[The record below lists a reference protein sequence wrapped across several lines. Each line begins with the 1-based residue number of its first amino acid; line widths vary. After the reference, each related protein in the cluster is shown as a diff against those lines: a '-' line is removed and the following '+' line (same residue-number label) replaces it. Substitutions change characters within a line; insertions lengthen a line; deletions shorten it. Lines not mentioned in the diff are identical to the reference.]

1 MRDDII
7 ESEEFDH
14 GIVGRIYYDHTPL
27 NPRKEWDNAATMVC
41 WHQRYDLGDEQ
52 PTCDPLDYF
61 RKLVNDECPH
71 CEGTGEGT
79 GNEPDAE
86 PEGGYNPI
94 PDCAHCE
101 GTGVVSDEEVMGL
114 VEDEHYV
121 LPLYLYD
128 HSGITMCT
136 SFFSCTWDSGRV
148 GSIYISKA
156 KAAQEG
162 WKTPEQAYEA
172 MRAEVEEY
180 DHYLTDQCY
189 GYVVEDADGE
199 QLGSCCGFLGDIKY
213 VRDEMRAAAMRAV
226 EGANEEVAEAAYWA
240 ERDVMTTWR
249 AQA

>member
-14 GIVGRIYYDHTPL
+14 GIVGNIYYDPEPL

-41 WHQRYDLGDEQ
+41 WHRNYSLGDEQ
-52 PTCDPLDYF
+52 PTCDPADYF

-71 CEGTGEGT
+71 CGGIGS
-79 GNEPDAE
+79 EPGAA
-86 PEGGYNPI
+86 PEGDYNLI
-94 PDCAHCE
+94 PDCAHCD
-101 GTGVVSDEEVMGL
+101 GTGVVPDDKVMGL

-128 HSGITMCT
+128 HSGITMST
-136 SFFSCTWDSGRV
+136 GSFSCPWDSGQV
-148 GSIYISKA
+148 GWIYISKA

-180 DHYLTDQCY
+180 DYYLTGQCY
-189 GYVVEDADGE
+189 GYVVEDADGG
-199 QLGSCCGFLGDIKY
+199 QHDSCWGFLGDIKY

-226 EGANEEVAEAAYWA
+226 EDANEEATEAAYWA
-240 ERDVMTTWR
+240 ERDVVTAWR

>member
-1 MRDDII
+1 MRDDTLI

-14 GIVGRIYYDHTPL
+14 GIVGKIYYDPDPL

-41 WHQRYDLGDEQ
+41 WHRRYDLGDEQ

-61 RKLVNDECPH
+61 RRLVNDECPH
-71 CEGTGEGT
+71 CEGTG
-79 GNEPDAE
+79 NEPDAE
-86 PEGGYNPI
+86 PEGDYNPI

-101 GTGVVSDEEVMGL
+101 GTGVVPDDEVIGL

-128 HSGITMCT
+128 HSGITMST
-136 SFFSCTWDSGRV
+136 GSFSCPWDSGRV
-148 GSIYISKA
+148 GMIYISKA

-180 DHYLTDQCY
+180 DHYLTGQCY
-189 GYVVEDADGE
+189 GYVVEDADGDRND
-199 QLGSCCGFLGDIKY
+199 SCWGFLGDIKY
-213 VRDEMRAAAMRAV
+213 VRDEMRAAAMRAAERV
-226 EGANEEVAEAAYWA
+226 NKEAAEAAYWA

-249 AQA
+249 TQA